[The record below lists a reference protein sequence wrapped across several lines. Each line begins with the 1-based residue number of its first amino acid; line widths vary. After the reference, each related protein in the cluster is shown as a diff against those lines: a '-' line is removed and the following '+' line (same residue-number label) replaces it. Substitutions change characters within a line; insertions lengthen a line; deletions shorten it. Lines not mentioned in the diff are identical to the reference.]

1 MSLNDLSLV
10 GKAEARWLVTAP
22 AARRCK
28 TIATRTLVETS
39 NAIVSGCARAAH

>member
-1 MSLNDLSLV
+1 LNDLSLV

-22 AARRCK
+22 AACRRCK

-39 NAIVSGCARAAH
+39 NAIVSGCASAAH